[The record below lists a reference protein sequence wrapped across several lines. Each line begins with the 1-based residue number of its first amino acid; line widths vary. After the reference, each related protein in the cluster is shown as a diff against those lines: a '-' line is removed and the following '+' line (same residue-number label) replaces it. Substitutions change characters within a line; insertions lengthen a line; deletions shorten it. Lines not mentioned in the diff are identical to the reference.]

1 MKEAT
6 KEAAKGAT
14 ASLQQVEE
22 IIGQT
27 VRRDISRM
35 KRFVEGQLEAA
46 ARSIMST
53 PEAHVGI
60 VTGFFIRNAVPPSPE
75 TDGLGGMA
83 HLAAA
88 LSNLGVPVT
97 VISDAPCSKAVWAV
111 TTELPKNVALEI
123 TAVSEASVRALRA
136 RLAGAERPITHLIA
150 IERVSPASD
159 GKPHREY
166 GADMTEDTAPL
177 HLLFED
183 PGWQR
188 PWVTIGIGDGGN
200 EIGMSVL
207 PEEIVRDDIPNGRLI
222 SAAIPADHLIV
233 ASVSNWGG
241 WGLVSAMAMV
251 APEHAPALL
260 GDFTPERDRD
270 FLVAAVEVGQAVDD
284 SRVDRPA
291 TPKLSVDRLTLEE
304 HAVVLTQLRTHVD
317 AYLAGLTG
325 PARN

>member
-1 MKEAT
+1 MGLEMGI
-6 KEAAKGAT
+6 AK
-14 ASLQQVEE
+14 VED

-35 KRFVEGQLEAA
+35 KRFSEGQLEAA
-46 ARSIMST
+46 ARSIMSM
-53 PEAHVGI
+53 PNAHVGI

-88 LSNLGVPVT
+88 FCNLGIPVT

-111 TTELPKNVALEI
+111 TTELPKGVALEI
-123 TAVSEASVRALRA
+123 TSVSMTSVKSLRD
-136 RLAGAERPITHLIA
+136 RLSAAQRPITHLIA

-166 GADMTEDTAPL
+166 GADMSDDTAPL
-177 HLLFED
+177 HLLFDD
-183 PGWQR
+183 PDWQR

-200 EIGMSVL
+200 EIGMGVL

-222 SAAIPADHLIV
+222 SAAIPADYLIV
-233 ASVSNWGG
+233 SSVSNWGG

-251 APEHAPALL
+251 APQRAAALL
-260 GDFTPERDRD
+260 TDFTLDRDRAY
-270 FLVAAVEVGQAVDD
+270 LAAAVDVGQAVDD
-284 SRVDRPA
+284 SRIDRPA
-291 TPKLSVDRLTLEE
+291 TPKMSVDRLSWEQ
-304 HAVVLTQLRTHVD
+304 HAQVLGQLRAHVD
-317 AYLAGLTG
+317 GYLADL
-325 PARN
+325 PRA